1 MKRQGITTALV
12 LGGGGARGAYEAGVI
27 SWLRDEFEPGLGRRL
42 PLDVLAGT
50 SVGAIH
56 ACFLAGTM
64 NRPGEQGPGLIGHWE
79 SMRVEKLLRADMGD
93 IWRLIRESFGRQ
105 APEQMRVRTG
115 GLVDPSGLRA
125 LVGNHV
131 GWREIR
137 NNLQR
142 GHLQA
147 LAISAT
153 HVGSGRTRVFIQ
165 RRGGGAPEWSH
176 DPQIEAVATRIGPT
190 HALASAAIPL
200 IFPPVRVR
208 GALYAD
214 GAVRMSV
221 PLSPALRLGARRVAV
236 ISPSPRKPPI
246 PDDAATNE
254 ALYGTVPYLAGK
266 MLAALLKD
274 RTDQDLARLEQINAL
289 LDAGTRS
296 YGKGFL
302 STLRGALTDQEETP
316 LHYVRTLMLRPSADL
331 GMLAADYVHSGE
343 FKRAD
348 GLAHRVILKLAER
361 ESPRQADLASFLL
374 FDRGYASR
382 LIELGRADARLHAAS
397 FEHFFDDAPHCPAE
411 EAEWELHDRER
422 RERERPAG

>member
-1 MKRQGITTALV
+1 MKHHGMTTALV
-12 LGGGGARGAYEAGVI
+12 LGGGGARGAYEAGVL

-64 NRPGEQGPGLIGHWE
+64 DRPTEQGPGLIRHWE
-79 SMRVEKLLRADMGD
+79 SMRVEDLLRASMGD
-93 IWRLIRESFGRQ
+93 IWRLIRESFGR
-105 APEQMRVRTG
+105 ADPDALTIRSG
-115 GLVDPSGLRA
+115 GLVDPAGLRA

-131 GWREIR
+131 GWRDIR
-137 NNLQR
+137 NNIQR

-147 LAISAT
+147 LAVSAT
-153 HVGSGRTRVFIQ
+153 HVASGRTRVFIQ
-165 RRGGGAPEWSH
+165 RREGGAPRWSN
-176 DPQIEAVATRIGPT
+176 DPQIEAIAARIGPN

-200 IFPPVRVR
+200 LFPPVRIR

-236 ISPSPRKPPI
+236 ISPSPKKPPL
-246 PDDAATNE
+246 PKEDTSNE

-266 MLAALLKD
+266 ILASLLMD

-296 YGKGFL
+296 YGPDFL
-302 STLRGALTDQEETP
+302 STLRASLAEQRETP
-316 LHYVRTLMLRPSADL
+316 LHYVRTLMLRPSADM
-331 GMLAADYVHSGE
+331 GMLAADYVHGGE
-343 FKRAD
+343 FKRGD

-382 LIELGRADARLHAAS
+382 LIELGRADARRHARE
-397 FEHFFDDAPHCPAE
+397 FEVFFDDAPHCAAE
-411 EAEWELHDRER
+411 EVEWERAQR
-422 RERERPAG
+422 TGS

>member
-1 MKRQGITTALV
+1 MTTALV

-56 ACFLAGTM
+56 ACFLAGSM
-64 NRPGEQGPGLIGHWE
+64 DRPAEQGPGLIRHWE
-79 SMRVEKLLRADMGD
+79 SMRVEHLLRASMGD
-93 IWRLIRESFGRQ
+93 IWRLIRESFGRTD
-105 APEQMRVRTG
+105 PELMSLRTG
-115 GLVDPSGLRA
+115 GLVDPAALRA

-137 NNLQR
+137 NNIHR

-147 LAISAT
+147 LAVSAT
-153 HVGSGRTRVFIQ
+153 HVASGRTRVFIQ
-165 RRGGGAPEWSH
+165 RREGGAPKWSN
-176 DPQIEAVATRIGPT
+176 DPQIEAVAARIGPN

-236 ISPSPRKPPI
+236 ISPSPRKQPHAA
-246 PDDAATNE
+246 DDAGNE

-266 MLAALLKD
+266 VLAALLMD

-296 YGKGFL
+296 YGPGFL
-302 STLRGALTDQEETP
+302 GTLREALVHQREAP
-316 LHYVRTLMLRPSADL
+316 LHYVRTLMLRPSADM
-331 GMLAADYVHSGE
+331 GMLAADYVHGGE
-343 FKRAD
+343 FKRGD

-374 FDRGYASR
+374 FDRGYATR
-382 LIELGRADARLHAAS
+382 LIELGRADARRHARE
-397 FEHFFDDAPHCPAE
+397 FERFFDDAPHCEAE
-411 EAEWELHDRER
+411 EVEWEQTERDRHHAT
-422 RERERPAG
+422 RPAG